1 MLLHTNR
8 RFNIGDMKFKIQI
21 GLSWLKAELHH
32 IYIIHQY
39 IDKSYKSW
47 SKSSTWVYSR
57 FLVWSVLL
65 IEHLGSPPGFGGVR
79 VAHRAPGFTPGFLVG
94 SVLLI
99 EHLSSPPGF
108 GGVRVAHRAP
118 VFTPSLW
125 CGPCSSSSTWVHP
138 RVFGGIRIA
147 HRAPEFTPGFWWGP
161 CCSSF
166 LLFCVA
172 LFCLS
177 LFCLSLF
184 CVLCTQCCQCHWI
197 VHSWFP
203 IRFSLTF
210 ICNGPKHVVWTIF
223 YCHDISH
230 YSTYY

>member
-99 EHLSSPPGF
+99 FFTFLCSVVLFILVFVLQWTKTCSVNYILLSWYISLLNILLIYL
-108 GGVRVAHRAP
+108 
-118 VFTPSLW
+118 FT
-125 CGPCSSSSTWVHP
+125 
-138 RVFGGIRIA
+138 I
-147 HRAPEFTPGFWWGP
+147 EF
-161 CCSSF
+161 
-166 LLFCVA
+166 L
-172 LFCLS
+172 
-177 LFCLSLF
+177 
-184 CVLCTQCCQCHWI
+184 I
-197 VHSWFP
+197 
-203 IRFSLTF
+203 
-210 ICNGPKHVVWTIF
+210 
-223 YCHDISH
+223 
-230 YSTYY
+230 